1 MTKTTPDAD
10 TKFLIPHRPP
20 NPAWFEFV
28 TTKRA
33 FLSVFLLCSSAL
45 GGCTTY
51 IPPTISYDA
60 EVPPLPAPPMVL
72 DDRAQPLH
80 VPPLWKPTLG
90 GKSGGK
96 EEPEPVSRVETA
108 NSAARVEPRKRGYF
122 NAAQIYAYSPGALYQ
137 VYAAPGQITD
147 IALEEGEQ
155 LTGSGPVAAGDTVR
169 WVVGDTESGSGDTR
183 RIHILVKPTRASIET
198 NLVVNTDRR
207 TYLIELRSRDRPY
220 MPSVA
225 WYYPETAREKS
236 RSASLRPVLP
246 DPSQRVFRY
255 AIEGDSPPWRP
266 LAAYDDGRKVYVEF
280 PQGIVQGEMPPLFV
294 IGPDGKTEL
303 VNYRAYGNV
312 LIVDRLFAAAEL
324 RLGGEHQ
331 QKVRIVRT
339 DGRRSS

>member
-1 MTKTTPDAD
+1 MIKTPSDVH
-10 TKFLIPHRPP
+10 P
-20 NPAWFEFV
+20 
-28 TTKRA
+28 KRA
-33 FLSVFLLCSSAL
+33 FQQSRFNSASPAFVSSKRAILSALLLCSSAL
-45 GGCTTY
+45 GGCATY
-51 IPPTISYDA
+51 IPPEISYDA
-60 EVPPLPAPPMVL
+60 EVPPLPATPVAL
-72 DDRAQPLH
+72 DDRSRPLH
-80 VPPLWKPTLG
+80 VPPLWKPSLG

-96 EEPEPVSRVETA
+96 EDVEPVSRVETA

-137 VYAAPGQITD
+137 IYAAPGQITD

-155 LTGSGPVAAGDTVR
+155 LTGSGPIAAGDTVR

-183 RIHILVKPTRASIET
+183 RVHILVKPTRASIET

-207 TYLIELRSRDRPY
+207 TYLIELRSRERPY

-225 WYYPETAREKS
+225 WYYPETVRERS
-236 RSASLRPVLP
+236 RLVALKPVIP
-246 DPSQRVFRY
+246 DPAHRISRY
-255 AIEGDSPPWRP
+255 AIEGDSSPWRP
-266 LAAYDDGRKVYVEF
+266 LTAYDDGRKVYIEF
-280 PQGIVQGEMPPLFV
+280 PQGIVQGEMPPLFI

-339 DGRRSS
+339 DGRPSS

>member
-1 MTKTTPDAD
+1 MCSKGPIQYRRSNSSRCKLAA
-10 TKFLIPHRPP
+10 LRRALL
-20 NPAWFEFV
+20 PA
-28 TTKRA
+28 
-33 FLSVFLLCSSAL
+33 LLLGTSAL
-45 GGCTTY
+45 AGCATY
-51 IPPTISYDA
+51 IPPEISYDA
-60 EVPPLPAPPMVL
+60 EVPPLPAPPATL
-72 DDRAQPLH
+72 DDRPQPLH
-80 VPPLWKPTLG
+80 VPPLWKPVLG
-90 GKSGGK
+90 GRSGTK
-96 EEPEPVSRVETA
+96 EDAEPVTRVEAA

-122 NAAQIYAYSPGALYQ
+122 NAAQIYAFSPGALYQ

-155 LTGSGPVAAGDTVR
+155 LTGSGPIAAGDTVR

-183 RIHILVKPTRASIET
+183 RVHILVKPTRASIET

-207 TYLIELRSRDRPY
+207 TYLIELRSRERPY
-220 MPSVA
+220 MPSIA
-225 WYYPETAREKS
+225 WYYPETVRERS
-236 RSASLRPVLP
+236 RSATLRPVLP
-246 DPSQRVFRY
+246 DPAQRVFRY

-266 LAAYDDGRKVYVEF
+266 LAAYDDGRKVYIEF

-303 VNYRAYGNV
+303 VNYRAHGNV

-339 DGRRSS
+339 DGRPSS

>member
-1 MTKTTPDAD
+1 MTKTPSNVYSKRT
-10 TKFLIPHRPP
+10 IPHSGIHST
-20 NPAWFEFV
+20 WSQFV
-28 TTKRA
+28 TSKRA
-33 FLSVFLLCSSAL
+33 LLSVLLLCSSML
-45 GGCTTY
+45 GGCATY
-51 IPPTISYDA
+51 IPPEISYDA
-60 EVPPLPAPPMVL
+60 EVPPLPASPVAL
-72 DDRAQPLH
+72 DDRSRPLH
-80 VPPLWKPTLG
+80 VPPLWKPALG

-96 EEPEPVSRVETA
+96 EEPEPVSRVEAA
-108 NSAARVEPRKRGYF
+108 NGAARVEPRKRGYF

-155 LTGSGPVAAGDTVR
+155 LTGSGPIAAGDTVR

-183 RIHILVKPTRASIET
+183 RVHILVKPTRASIET

-207 TYLIELRSRDRPY
+207 TYLIELRSRKRPY

-225 WYYPETAREKS
+225 WYYPETVRERS
-236 RSASLRPVLP
+236 RSVALTPVLP
-246 DPSQRVFRY
+246 DPTQRISRY

-266 LAAYDDGRKVYVEF
+266 LAVYDDGRKVYVEF
-280 PQGIVQGEMPPLFV
+280 PKGIVQGEMPPLFI

-303 VNYRAYGNV
+303 VNYRTYGNV

-324 RLGGEHQ
+324 RLGSEHQ

-339 DGRRSS
+339 DGRPST

>member
-1 MTKTTPDAD
+1 MIKTTRD
-10 TKFLIPHRPP
+10 TCSKGSIQYRRFSSRRCKLAALRRALL
-20 NPAWFEFV
+20 PA
-28 TTKRA
+28 
-33 FLSVFLLCSSAL
+33 LLLGTSAL
-45 GGCTTY
+45 AGCATY
-51 IPPTISYDA
+51 IPPEISYDA
-60 EVPPLPAPPMVL
+60 EVPPLAAAPVAL
-72 DDRAQPLH
+72 DDRPHPLH
-80 VPPLWKPTLG
+80 VPPLWKPVLG
-90 GKSGGK
+90 GKSGTK
-96 EEPEPVSRVETA
+96 EDAEPVSRVETA

-122 NAAQIYAYSPGALYQ
+122 NAAQIYAFSPGALYQ

-155 LTGSGPVAAGDTVR
+155 LTGSGPIAAGDTVR

-183 RIHILVKPTRASIET
+183 RVHILVKPTRASIET

-207 TYLIELRSRDRPY
+207 TYLIELRSRERPY

-225 WYYPETAREKS
+225 WYYPETVRERS
-236 RSASLRPVLP
+236 RSVALTPAIP
-246 DPSQRVFRY
+246 DPAQRVFRY

-266 LAAYDDGRKVYVEF
+266 LAAYDDGRKVYIEF

-339 DGRRSS
+339 DGRPSS

>member
-1 MTKTTPDAD
+1 MTKSPSVVHLKD
-10 TKFLIPHRPP
+10 FIPHSAL
-20 NPAWFEFV
+20 NSTSSVFV
-28 TTKRA
+28 TAKRA
-33 FLSVFLLCSSAL
+33 LLSALLLCTSAL
-45 GGCTTY
+45 AGCTTY
-51 IPPTISYDA
+51 IPPEISYDA
-60 EVPPLPAPPMVL
+60 EVPPLPTPPVAPDNRP
-72 DDRAQPLH
+72 RPLH
-80 VPPLWKPTLG
+80 VPPLWKPALG

-96 EEPEPVSRVETA
+96 EEPEPVSRVDTA

-155 LTGSGPVAAGDTVR
+155 LTGSGPIAAGDTVR
-169 WVVGDTESGSGDTR
+169 WVVGDTESGSADTR
-183 RIHILVKPTRASIET
+183 RVHILVKPTRASIET

-207 TYLIELRSRDRPY
+207 TYLIELRSRERPY

-225 WYYPETAREKS
+225 WYYPETVRERS
-236 RSASLRPVLP
+236 RSIALKPVLP
-246 DPSQRVFRY
+246 DPAQRISRY

-266 LAAYDDGRKVYVEF
+266 VAAYDDGRKVYVEF

-294 IGPDGKTEL
+294 IGPDGRTEL

-339 DGRRSS
+339 DGRPSS